1 MIIISFVLDN
11 YADVVDNK
19 RVDVIGIKKLGKTL
33 ENASPLEIM
42 DRALEKYENDIDIS
56 IASDQKR
63 EGRIV
68 PRRRLL
74 DHCLKRLPPGASG
87 VQLVVDAKNLCFQLK
102 KHEDSSTFPEAFLQI
117 AYAAT
122 HLKQLLEENK
132 STNTKDLH
140 DSGMDTI
147 CITDSL
153 QLDLDKG
160 SSGAYLV
167 KIGKCI

>member
-1 MIIISFVLDN
+1 MQV
-11 YADVVDNK
+11 
-19 RVDVIGIKKLGKTL
+19 
-33 ENASPLEIM
+33 
-42 DRALEKYENDIDIS
+42 
-56 IASDQKR
+56 
-63 EGRIV
+63 
-68 PRRRLL
+68 
-74 DHCLKRLPPGASG
+74 
-87 VQLVVDAKNLCFQLK
+87 VVDAKNLCFQLK

-160 SSGAYLV
+160 SSGAYL
-167 KIGKCI
+167 